1 MITSQCWSSTA
12 SSDTQRI
19 RNPACYSQ
27 EPWARIVVRSCLLRS
42 IWSPGDQAVLIFSYL
57 WNELFDKL
65 ILVFSLEVF
74 TSVST
79 WSCRGPL
86 RHLSFRFDSLQH
98 SLTVWEHQKS
108 ASLYIRL
115 HGLQDNCPVPSLGA
129 QIILPVELSP
139 AHFKPLGHQLQTSVF
154 CTETDSA
161 HHDDDN
167 VNILF
172 TNPELLPTGRPHNN
186 FHPASIL

>member
-12 SSDTQRI
+12 SSDTHRI

-27 EPWARIVVRSCLLRS
+27 GPWARIVVRSCLLRS

-65 ILVFSLEVF
+65 IFIFSLEVF

-79 WSCRGPL
+79 WSYRGPL
-86 RHLSFRFDSLQH
+86 RHLSVRFDSLQH

-115 HGLQDNCPVPSLGA
+115 HGLRDICPVPFPGA
-129 QIILPVELSP
+129 QIILRVELSP
-139 AHFKPLGHQLQTSVF
+139 AHL
-154 CTETDSA
+154 
-161 HHDDDN
+161 
-167 VNILF
+167 
-172 TNPELLPTGRPHNN
+172 
-186 FHPASIL
+186 